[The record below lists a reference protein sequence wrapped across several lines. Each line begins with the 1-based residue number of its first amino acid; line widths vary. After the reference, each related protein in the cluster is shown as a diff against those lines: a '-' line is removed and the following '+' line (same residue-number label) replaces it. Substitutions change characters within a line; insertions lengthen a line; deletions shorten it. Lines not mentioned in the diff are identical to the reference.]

1 MWQLKKVPGRRQ
13 AEFTAFIA
21 EINCSTHLITSGA
34 SCRVH
39 HHAPVM
45 KHTPHNPSLM
55 SLNMVDSMAPR
66 LTNTPYVI
74 CWGIIMVR
82 VHEHASAAVTITAN
96 VAHVI
101 LIQSMRSCVLFTSMH
116 AYINANTSQ
125 PSASFTPSIDQLLF
139 TCMIR
144 HTAHDT

>member
-1 MWQLKKVPGRRQ
+1 MATKKVPGRRQ
-13 AEFTAFIA
+13 AEFTSFIA
-21 EINCSTHLITSGA
+21 DNSRRTSSIRSGVTRLI
-34 SCRVH
+34 H

-45 KHTPHNPSLM
+45 KHMPHTPSRM

-66 LTNTPYVI
+66 FTNTPYVI

-101 LIQSMRSCVLFTSMH
+101 LIQRMPSCVLFTSMQ

-125 PSASFTPSIDQLLF
+125 PSASFTPS
-139 TCMIR
+139 CC
-144 HTAHDT
+144 